1 MTDDTRDI
9 AITTQTELKGLTAKV
24 DKLTMLVEGLR
35 DEMTERKGAEKVAK
49 WVIGLGSGTAGG
61 LIAKFGTA
69 MLGVP
74 LPK

>member
-1 MTDDTRDI
+1 MSDDTRDI
-9 AITTQTELKGLTAKV
+9 AIRTQTEVAGLSAKV
-24 DKLTMLVEGLR
+24 DKLTGLVEGLR
-35 DEMTERKGAEKVAK
+35 DEMTERKGAEKLAK

-69 MLGVP
+69 ILGVP

>member
-9 AITTQTELKGLTAKV
+9 AITTQTEVKGLTAKV
-24 DKLTMLVEGLR
+24 DKLTSLVENLR
-35 DEMTERKGAEKVAK
+35 DEMTERKGAERVAK
-49 WVIGLGSGTAGG
+49 WVIGIGSGTAGG

-69 MLGVP
+69 IMGMP

>member
-1 MTDDTRDI
+1 MSDDTRDI
-9 AITTQTELKGLTAKV
+9 AIRTQTEVAVLSAKV
-24 DKLTMLVEGLR
+24 DKLTGLVEGLR
-35 DEMTERKGAEKVAK
+35 DEMTERKGAEKLAK

-69 MLGVP
+69 ILGVP

>member
-1 MTDDTRDI
+1 MSDDTRDI
-9 AITTQTELKGLTAKV
+9 AIRTQTEVAGLSTKV
-24 DKLTMLVEGLR
+24 DKLTDMLESIR

-69 MLGVP
+69 LMGMP